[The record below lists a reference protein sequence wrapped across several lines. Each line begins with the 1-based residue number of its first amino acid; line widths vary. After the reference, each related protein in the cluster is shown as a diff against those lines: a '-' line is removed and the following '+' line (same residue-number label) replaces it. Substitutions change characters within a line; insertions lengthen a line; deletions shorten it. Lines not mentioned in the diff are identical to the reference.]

1 MLISNRTSRLIGAGA
16 LLLAAPALASCT
28 EHATD
33 TIYTP
38 AVGTNDRDSAVDVL
52 HAVIVANAD
61 KAGQGTLVVTF
72 VNNETE
78 EVGSTEDLTDQLV
91 GVSGDVTGKVKPV
104 KLPAGTHVVLATAT
118 AEIPKAV
125 PGISVKGDFDLGD
138 FVEVVFDFKNADD
151 VTLEVPVVE
160 NVEGSQFAGQ
170 NGQADEAPA
179 QKGPELH
186 GGAHG
191 GGEAEHGEEPEGDHG
206 TEHGD
211 EPEAEHGTE
220 HGDEPAES
228 AH

>member
-1 MLISNRTSRLIGAGA
+1 MLISNRTSRLLGASA

-28 EHATD
+28 THTTD

-61 KAGQGTLVVTF
+61 QPGKGTLVVTF
-72 VNNETE
+72 VNNEVE
-78 EVGSTEDLTDQLV
+78 QAGSDEDLTDKLV
-91 GVSGDVTGKVKPV
+91 GVSGDVTGTVKAV
-104 KLPAGTHVVLATAT
+104 ELPAGKHVVLATAT
-118 AEIPKAV
+118 DEIPTAV
-125 PGISVKGDFDLGD
+125 PAVKVTGDFELGD
-138 FVEVVFDFKNADD
+138 FVEVVFDFENAED
-151 VTLEVPVVE
+151 VTLDVPVVE

-170 NGQADEAPA
+170 NGEADEAPA

-191 GGEAEHGEEPEGDHG
+191 GGSEESHE
-206 TEHGD
+206 
-211 EPEAEHGTE
+211 EPEAEHGEPATE
-220 HGDEPAES
+220 HGDEHAED